1 MMPRS
6 KPLLPVRGL
15 CSLLDKSQRQVVQL
29 IEDGSLTWCWD
40 VSLNP
45 KHARKRELRILPAA
59 AAEYLRGRPCS
70 LEWPEVLRLLLR
82 DDGPVILSKDIIRV
96 LNITGEHAYAL
107 ARRKLLGPCSTWHRG
122 RGGCARFATKSFV
135 EFLKSRRFP

>member
-1 MMPRS
+1 
-6 KPLLPVRGL
+6 
-15 CSLLDKSQRQVVQL
+15 
-29 IEDGSLTWCWD
+29 LTWCWD